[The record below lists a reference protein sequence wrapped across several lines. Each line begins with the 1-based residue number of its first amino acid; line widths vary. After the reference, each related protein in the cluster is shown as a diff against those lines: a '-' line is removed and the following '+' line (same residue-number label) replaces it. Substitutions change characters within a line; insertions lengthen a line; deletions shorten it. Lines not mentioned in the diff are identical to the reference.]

1 MSINLTEEQ
10 VKNLLEWPL
19 VCDAV
24 EQSLRSVCEFRV
36 NDEQPTSNQPA
47 RTFTRTKQGKLT
59 KLLSWIVP
67 IIKSSFVQLEI
78 IHSKSN

>member
-10 VKNLLEWPL
+10 VKFLMDWPL

-24 EQSLRSVCEFRV
+24 EQALRSPCEFRV

-47 RTFTRTKQGKLT
+47 RTFTRTEQGNENCDEFRL
-59 KLLSWIVP
+59 
-67 IIKSSFVQLEI
+67 
-78 IHSKSN
+78 